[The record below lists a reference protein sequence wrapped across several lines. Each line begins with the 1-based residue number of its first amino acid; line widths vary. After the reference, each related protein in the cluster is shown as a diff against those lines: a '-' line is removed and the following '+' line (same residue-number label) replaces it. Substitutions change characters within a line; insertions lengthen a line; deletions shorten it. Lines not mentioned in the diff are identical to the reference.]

1 MKKIL
6 GILMVAVICILGLCS
21 CAGPETRAKNQDLA
35 DRLGDRIEEVLNRGT
50 EIEVK
55 GKHVGVY
62 SLTANSIFIGNGI
75 NYLKEHCFTDATKL
89 IQYNNYFELYTKD
102 TVYTF
107 SNTVAGY
114 VIY

>member
-1 MKKIL
+1 MKKLL

-21 CAGPETRAKNQDLA
+21 CAGPETRAKNQDLV
-35 DRLGDRIEEVLNRGT
+35 DRAAEALEEVLNKGT

-55 GKHVGVY
+55 GKHVYLY
-62 SLTANSIFIGNGI
+62 SLTANQIYLGNGWF
-75 NYLKEHCFTDATKL
+75 NERDFTNFTK
-89 IQYNNYFELYTKD
+89 IVQYNNYFEIYTKD

-114 VIY
+114 IIY